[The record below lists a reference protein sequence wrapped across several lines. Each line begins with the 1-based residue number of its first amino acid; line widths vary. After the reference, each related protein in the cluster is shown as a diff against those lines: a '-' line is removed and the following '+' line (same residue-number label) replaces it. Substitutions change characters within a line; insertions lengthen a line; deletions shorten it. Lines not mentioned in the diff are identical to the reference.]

1 MVRVRV
7 RVRVRARVR
16 VRVRVSALHTDCV
29 HTACTLHAH
38 YECCRVIPMRLHRLC
53 TGSEMSGGNTVTC
66 NTVTC
71 TGSEMSGGVANV
83 RAADLVLRDVAVGLR
98 IKAAPR
104 VITTYWGDPV

>member
-1 MVRVRV
+1 
-7 RVRVRARVR
+7 
-16 VRVRVSALHTDCV
+16 
-29 HTACTLHAH
+29 
-38 YECCRVIPMRLHRLC
+38 MRLHRLC